1 MKMTLAQAMEAVERG
16 ETPEQYEKRIRK
28 MRRLSIERDFLED
41 AIFMLEGDRKKKK
54 QDRLDAVNQMLEELS

>member
-1 MKMTLAQAMEAVERG
+1 MRMTLAQAMEAVQRG

-41 AIFMLEGDRKKKK
+41 AIFMLDGDKRAKK
-54 QDRLDAVNQMLEELS
+54 QARLDMVNRMIQELS

>member
-41 AIFMLEGDRKKKK
+41 AIFMLDGDKRAKK
-54 QDRLDAVNQMLEELS
+54 QARLDMVNRMIQELS